1 MQDPPTA
8 DPRLAAICDSDGA
21 VDRAAV
27 EALFSRHP
35 NTLTIPELEALQ
47 TVFALYWASPV
58 DNPLVGLMVTKP
70 WLAAFNAV
78 TGGTIVREEVRS
90 VNGERTTTRSVRH
103 YRGRADVRRYRDE
116 RRTNPIPTNTAPRL
130 RAVRRRE
137 SHATRPGH
145 KRTASSSTSAAD
157 PPPGE
162 SEPASSGGRHR
173 EQVVA

>member
-1 MQDPPTA
+1 MEHQY
-8 DPRLAAICDSDGA
+8 DPRLAPIANPDGTM
-21 VDRAAV
+21 DRAAV

-35 NTLTIPELEALQ
+35 NTLTLPELMTMQA
-47 TVFALYWASPV
+47 VFDYFWEKSE
-58 DNPLVGLMVTKP
+58 DNPLAGVPVLDG
-70 WLAAFNAV
+70 WLDAFTAV
-78 TGGTIVREEVRS
+78 TAGTIVREETRS
-90 VNGERTTTRSVRH
+90 VNGERTTTRTVRH

-116 RRTNPIPTNTAPRL
+116 RRTNPIPTNTAPRV

-162 SEPASSGGRHR
+162 SEPASNGGGHR
-173 EQVVA
+173 ERVVA